1 MSEPEERLAGIKEFV
16 TGVEN
21 WAADDGPF
29 ADNTNGAITP
39 QTFRDFAAAVEDAL
53 TRVRLS
59 LGMLLAEISEGSAPT
74 PFHLDPDKPETGWV
88 VPSKTVLDA
97 LEYEGDPWSTGQ
109 YIQLKNGRS
118 YFWDGS
124 AWASGQND

>member
-1 MSEPEERLAGIKEFV
+1 MTDLEDRLAG
-16 TGVEN
+16 VEK
-21 WAADDGPF
+21 WVSSIEKWSADDGPF

-39 QTFRDFAAAVEDAL
+39 QTFREFATAIDDAL
-53 TRVRLS
+53 GRVRIS
-59 LGMLLAEISEGSAPT
+59 LGMLLTAMAEGETAT
-74 PFHLDPDKPETGWV
+74 PFHIDPNKPESGWL

-118 YFWDGS
+118 YYWNGS
-124 AWASGQND
+124 SWASGQND